1 MLNVLRKNSQHW
13 LVMAIIVVVIVG
25 LAFFF
30 GYSSRDTA
38 SGQTWAAKV
47 DGQTIKMGEFL
58 TRYRNIVERY
68 RQQFGASFD
77 EKMLEAF
84 NLRGRILQ
92 EMVYDVIIAKEAE
105 KNDFFISDEE
115 LRETIASVPY
125 FQKDGKF
132 NLEYYKSILNYNRTS
147 PQEFEKA
154 QNDELIKRKLH
165 DFISASAKASDDEV
179 VAQHKIDN
187 DKRSISFFR
196 LELPTANKIEVS
208 NKEVNE
214 FLASSYGKKQAES
227 YYTANNDSFKNGDK
241 IITFEEAKNNIAK
254 DLLLKQKKQDM
265 IEKLTAEALKMN
277 DISKA
282 ASVFKQKVGDSG
294 QFSRSSGSLPSF
306 AGSNANDVIWSF
318 GLNKGKLYSRQI
330 AGVDY
335 VVALNKE
342 YTDNFNTNS
351 KDFNSYKDEYI
362 SKRGNQEYAFYLQE
376 LNKEWLKKVKYSP
389 ALSASF
395 NKQD

>member
-1 MLNVLRKNSQHW
+1 M
-13 LVMAIIVVVIVG
+13 
-25 LAFFF
+25 
-30 GYSSRDTA
+30 
-38 SGQTWAAKV
+38 
-47 DGQTIKMGEFL
+47 
-58 TRYRNIVERY
+58 
-68 RQQFGASFD
+68 
-77 EKMLEAF
+77 
-84 NLRGRILQ
+84 
-92 EMVYDVIIAKEAE
+92 
-105 KNDFFISDEE
+105 
-115 LRETIASVPY
+115 
-125 FQKDGKF
+125 
-132 NLEYYKSILNYNRTS
+132 
-147 PQEFEKA
+147 
-154 QNDELIKRKLH
+154 H

-335 VVALNKE
+335 DVALNKE
-342 YTDNFNTNS
+342 YTDNFNAKSN
-351 KDFNSYKDEYI
+351 DFNIYKYEYI
-362 SKRGNQEYAFYLQE
+362 SKRGNQEYAFYQE